1 MHQLTALPHPL
12 GRFIATFGHHI
23 DRRLPG
29 RHKGRIARL
38 LGPQPGRYVSP
49 ELGTTAALLSAF
61 AKSGIRYA
69 IIGRGDQAVP
79 FLNPHLT
86 VMVED
91 EQAKAASRF
100 ISPWPAGEPVQAFSP
115 SGLPGF
121 AFGDMPVLPT
131 RLARRLLDGAALT
144 DGLRLADPVDRFMA
158 SVFSIVYLRPSLIDV
173 GNDRAMLPSL
183 AAAIASQAGELDI
196 KLSTPITHE
205 SLDAL
210 LMAHDWEPPI
220 DMQERIGCWNP
231 WVAEKL
237 RRTGDWVGGEPAGLV
252 IFYIRQRAI
261 HEGKTE
267 LILDELQRS
276 GFRLLPTPSLTAVQ
290 LEAIGR
296 EVRGGNWGRG
306 PFPQSGGPPGAV
318 VVGFDP
324 NPIPPNQTELE
335 QFPLL
340 DNSRIQQAKQSVRR
354 AVHKDLPRAQ
364 HYNAMHSTDNAVQ
377 AWRAVREYYSARE
390 DELRAL
396 IHDK

>member
-1 MHQLTALPHPL
+1 MHQLTTLPRPL

-38 LGPQPGRYVSP
+38 LGPQSGRYVSP

-61 AKSGIRYA
+61 AESGIRYA
-69 IIGRGDQAVP
+69 IIGSDDQAVP
-79 FLNPHLT
+79 FLTPRLT

-91 EQAKAASRF
+91 EQVKAAGQL
-100 ISPWPAGEPVQAFSP
+100 ISPWPAGEPIQAFSP
-115 SGLPGF
+115 GGLPGF

-131 RLARRLLDGAALT
+131 RLARRLLDGATLT
-144 DGLRLADPVDRFMA
+144 DGLCVANPVDRFMA
-158 SVFSIVYLRPSLIDV
+158 SVFSIVYLRPSLIDADTDGV
-173 GNDRAMLPSL
+173 IKRSL
-183 AAAIASQAGELDI
+183 SESIASQAGELDI
-196 KLSTPITHE
+196 QLSMPITLG

-231 WVAEKL
+231 WVADKL
-237 RRTGDWVGGEPAGLV
+237 RRTGDWVGAEPAGLV
-252 IFYIRQRAI
+252 VFYVRQKAI
-261 HEGKTE
+261 DEGKTE
-267 LILDELQRS
+267 LILNELQRS
-276 GFRLLPTPSLTAVQ
+276 GFRLLPAPSLTGAQ
-290 LEAIGR
+290 LEAVGM

-318 VVGFDP
+318 VVAFDP
-324 NPIPPNQTELE
+324 NPIPPNQTELK

-377 AWRAVREYYSARE
+377 AWRAVREYYSAQE
-390 DELRAL
+390 GELRAL